1 MFFKLLKKPNEISIS
16 LGFFCVSNF
25 SWNHYQTRPNREEQ
39 LFQYSH
45 INELSKH
52 RRGDIFSMKKVN
64 VAILG
69 VMGSV
74 GTEILKVLEERKF
87 PVDNLK
93 LLASKKYAGREIIWN
108 SLKYVVEEVTK
119 DSFDDVDI
127 LLSAVPSEAS
137 KIYTPIA
144 VEKGVVV
151 IDNSSAYRYDENV
164 PLVIPE
170 INPEDVETHEG
181 IIANPNCS
189 TIIALLPLS
198 EINKLSLIKRIIAST
213 YQAASGAGNK
223 GMEELERQTKD
234 YANEKELEVK
244 AFHHQILHNV
254 IPQVDNFT
262 ENGYTKEEMKMV
274 NESRKI
280 LHNKN
285 INISCTSVRVP
296 VLRSH
301 SVSMIVETEDDVS
314 VEKAKELLS
323 KSKGIKIV
331 DDIERNIYPMPKD
344 SSNQDLV
351 FVGRIRKDLSGN
363 GLNLWCCGDQIRKGA
378 ATNAVQIAELLV
390 SSSNESSD
398 RSC

>member
-1 MFFKLLKKPNEISIS
+1 
-16 LGFFCVSNF
+16 
-25 SWNHYQTRPNREEQ
+25 
-39 LFQYSH
+39 
-45 INELSKH
+45 
-52 RRGDIFSMKKVN
+52 MKKVN